1 MSVTIKEIKNDKL
14 KLQEIKMA
22 NDAIIK
28 GVEKPLPT
36 AYNFF
41 LLVCGAPGSGK
52 SSLWINLITKKENN
66 TYFRKFDKILIFS
79 NSFKTITKE
88 IHLPPERI
96 FDGIT
101 ELEDVIE
108 SVRDSDDKI
117 LMILD
122 DVVADVKSESFM
134 LKLIYNRRHLAG
146 GISIILTSQVYNK
159 VPLSIRKA
167 SSDLILFT
175 TGNKKELKS
184 VYNDFINIPEDAF
197 QKITQYCFKSKH
209 DFMVYTTDSGSF
221 YKNFNLLVLDFD

>member
-1 MSVTIKEIKNDKL
+1 MAVQIKEIKNDKL

-41 LLVCGAPGSGK
+41 LLVVGAPGSGK
-52 SSLWINLITKKENN
+52 SSLWINLITKKESN
-66 TYFRKFDKILIFS
+66 TYYRKFDKILIFS
-79 NSFKTITKE
+79 NSFKTITTE

-96 FDGIT
+96 FDGIGD
-101 ELEDVIE
+101 LEYVID
-108 SVRDSDDKI
+108 SVKDSDDKI
-117 LMILD
+117 LIILD
-122 DVVADVKSESFM
+122 DVVADVKNESHM

-146 GISIILTSQVYNK
+146 GISIILTTQVYNK
-159 VPLSIRKA
+159 VPLALRKA
-167 SSDLILFT
+167 ASDLILFT

-197 QKITQYCFKSKH
+197 YKITQHSFKSKH
-209 DFMVYTTDSGSF
+209 DFLVYTTDSGSF
-221 YKNFNLLVLDFD
+221 YHNFNLLVLDFD